1 MKIFSEESLNN
12 IKKFLENSYIVIFAI
27 ICLSIGAVGW
37 IPLFLIMLPYSLIWF
52 LFTELTSS
60 TIVVRVFLLYEL
72 FLFKAET
79 ISVILKHIFSD
90 VTSLVNVLF

>member
-1 MKIFSEESLNN
+1 
-12 IKKFLENSYIVIFAI
+12 
-27 ICLSIGAVGW
+27 
-37 IPLFLIMLPYSLIWF
+37 MLPYSLVWF

-79 ISVILKHIFSD
+79 ISVILKHILSD